1 MRARWLHLPRL
12 TLSIHR
18 AAPAVRSGTRRP
30 PCSRGTRVSSPA
42 GTAHARELHAAVLE
56 REAVAFAEILGRPV
70 NPFVFRF
77 DHGAALAADQELP
90 AVGMVG
96 VVAGDKRSRAVK
108 SVHQPHVD
116 EEVEAAIDA
125 RGRDGGILWP
135 NEVEQFVGGQRPVS
149 PSTAWSA
156 PLGAAA

>member
-1 MRARWLHLPRL
+1 
-12 TLSIHR
+12 
-18 AAPAVRSGTRRP
+18 
-30 PCSRGTRVSSPA
+30 
-42 GTAHARELHAAVLE
+42 VLE

-96 VVAGDKRSRAVK
+96 VVAGDEGSHAVK

-116 EEVEAAIDA
+116 EEVEATIDA
-125 RGRDGGILWP
+125 RRRDGGILWP
-135 NEVEQFVGGQRPVS
+135 NEVEQFVGG
-149 PSTAWSA
+149 
-156 PLGAAA
+156 